1 MERTI
6 LIVDDDRHIVEALA
20 QILEFEG
27 YAVRKAYD
35 GMGALQEAELTP
47 PNLVLSDVA
56 MPRLNGIA
64 LAQRLRERAIP
75 VVLLS
80 AAVADPKLA
89 GVPFVSKPF
98 DLDRILGLVADF
110 LDRPGPVDGGGERGW
125 EHPGR

>member
-6 LIVDDDRHIVEALA
+6 LIVDDDRHIVEALG

-35 GMGALQEAELTP
+35 GMGALQETAIAP
-47 PNLVLSDVA
+47 PDLVLSDVA
-56 MPRLNGIA
+56 MPKMNGIA
-64 LAQRLRERAIP
+64 LAQRLRERGIP

-89 GVPFVSKPF
+89 GVPFVPKPF
-98 DLDRILGLVADF
+98 DLDRILDLVTDF
-110 LDRPGPVDGGGERGW
+110 LDRPGPGDAAGE
-125 EHPGR
+125 PGDEASG